1 MEGQVMSTAEVR
13 ESKNF
18 YTPEDL
24 LAMANGDDYELVDG
38 QLVEKNMGTKSS
50 WVSTQVGHRI
60 QSFIDLHPVGWLLTE
75 ASYQCFP
82 DAPAKVRRPDVSFI
96 HFGRLED
103 EELPDGHCPIA
114 PDLVVEVTSPRDT
127 HYEVAEK
134 IEEYLSA
141 GVSLV
146 WIVNPHTRT
155 VLVYRKDLDTVS
167 FLHEADELS
176 GEDVLPGFRC
186 PVRDVFPPVK
196 SGGEKE

>member
-1 MEGQVMSTAEVR
+1 MSTAEAR
-13 ESKNF
+13 TYF
-18 YTPEDL
+18 TPEDL
-24 LAMANGDDYELVDG
+24 LAMADGDAYELVDG
-38 QLVEKNMGTKSS
+38 QLVEKNVGFKSS
-50 WVSTQVGHRI
+50 WVSTQLGHRI
-60 QSFIDLHPVGWLLTE
+60 QSFVDSQPIGWLFTE

-96 HFGRLED
+96 CFGRLSN

-114 PDLVVEVTSPRDT
+114 PDLAVEVTSPRDT
-127 HYEVAEK
+127 HYEVEAK

-155 VLVYRKDLDTVS
+155 VLVYRKDRDTVS

-186 PVRDVFPPVK
+186 PVRDVFPPAK
-196 SGGEKE
+196 SGGEKK